1 MRKIYNYIML
11 AVLALA
17 AVSCIDEIGNTDIP
31 TAETGDEVQFGLS
44 LPDAKTRT
52 VYGDVSGDAFP
63 IYWADGDKV
72 QIFSP
77 QASEG
82 RNNAEYKVT
91 LPSGVA
97 NPNYAEDLVKTG
109 SYGVQ
114 WGKGYTYTDNNTN
127 TTHTGVHDFY
137 SIYPS
142 GLYDFVM
149 DADDN
154 MWAKGVEISSIQN
167 MDYLSTGLVYA
178 MNNCLMYAYTPKVD
192 MGQVA
197 NLKYKPLSTVLW
209 FTLSAA
215 ELGDV
220 QGFHIMGITL
230 EANNTTTHIAG
241 SFDINIS
248 AENLELDKLSGSNK
262 INAMIYDKSA
272 GQEVAYTLPVG
283 GTISFPMF
291 LAPYDFDINGW
302 KIIINTDQGTYTKT
316 LATESKILTA
326 GQIHKIVL
334 PKLSSTKEWDVS
346 QWMTYIPRNV
356 YLSEVSIPGSWNS
369 LNADFQGTGTDLQTQ
384 YDNGVRAFHLDTRWT
399 TSANLSGLGVADK
412 YFKVSDISSSNTY
425 LSVADGAGGRHV
437 RNGNYAWSESLGQ
450 MMEKNNTSFE
460 ERLKTVVSNVKPDE
474 YMIVF
479 CSFAQGSF
487 NDTAKTGKT
496 WMQAI
501 SDACN
506 TINSSSDSSLS
517 GRIYDGNKLTSNTLV
532 GDVLGKVIVI
542 VNCESAVS
550 GETLPENSKCVFVNI
565 PNNLTQA
572 YFPTTG
578 FKSDALYSST
588 DAIDITMAVSQAQIT
603 SSTGSSITEGERG
616 YYPSFTERTNVVKN
630 ILDWSKTNYGT
641 DNYSHNKWIYL
652 GLGGST
658 ASRSSSAGDSGTAV
672 DVLTEYSTLINNRI
686 SAMLGT
692 EDAPF
697 YPVGIVYMNYTVP
710 ESYSETNNGTTTYYS
725 SSETVKNILML
736 NNKYRLQYDHNKPVD
751 YIPAD
756 ETIEEEIPDEEI

>member
-17 AVSCIDEIGNTDIP
+17 AVSCIDEIGKTDIP

-52 VYGDVSGDAFP
+52 VYGDVTGDAFP

-82 RNNAEYKVT
+82 RNNAEYKVI
-91 LPSGVA
+91 LPSGVEK
-97 NPNYAEDLVKTG
+97 PNYAHDLVKTG

-127 TTHTGVHDFY
+127 TEHTGVHDFY

-197 NLKYKPLSTVLW
+197 NLNYKPLSTVLW

-220 QGFHIMGITL
+220 QGFHILGITL

-248 AENLELDKLSGSNK
+248 AGKLEFAKLSGSNK

-283 GTISFPMF
+283 GTISFPIF
-291 LAPYDFDINGW
+291 LAPDDFDINGW
-302 KIIINTDQGTYTKT
+302 KIIINTDLGTYTKT
-316 LATESKILTA
+316 LATESKKLKA

-334 PKLSSTKEWDVS
+334 PKLSSTKDWDVS
-346 QWMTYIPRNV
+346 QWMTYVPRNV

-369 LNADFQGTGTDLQTQ
+369 LNSDFQGTGTSIQTQ
-384 YDNGVRAFHLDTRWT
+384 YDNGVRAFHLDTRWS
-399 TSANLSGLGVADK
+399 TSQSKNLLGILGLDDVDQS
-412 YFKVSDISSSNTY
+412 KVY
-425 LSVADGAGGRHV
+425 LSVADGGGGFHIRKT
-437 RNGNYAWSESLGQ
+437 NWNLTSTSYGQ
-450 MMEKNNTSFE
+450 MMNPNNPSFE
-460 ERLKTVVSNVKPDE
+460 TRLGEVVKNVKEDE

-506 TINSSSDSSLS
+506 TVDSSTDGSLS
-517 GRIYDGNKLTSNTLV
+517 GRIYDGSKLTSNTLV

-542 VNCESAVS
+542 VNCENPVS
-550 GETLPENSKCVFVNI
+550 DETLPKNSKCVFVNI

-616 YYPSFTERTNVVKN
+616 YYPSFTERTTVVKN

-725 SSETVKNILML
+725 SSETVKNVLML
-736 NNKYRLQYDHNKPVD
+736 NNKYRLQYDSTKPVD
-751 YIPAD
+751 YVGSDNGGTD
-756 ETIEEEIPDEEI
+756 EGGLD

>member
-1 MRKIYNYIML
+1 MRKIYNYIMI
-11 AVLALA
+11 AVFSFA

-63 IYWADGDKV
+63 IYWVDGDKV

-91 LPSGVA
+91 LPSGVV

-114 WGKGYTYTDNNTN
+114 WGKGYTYTVDNTE
-127 TTHTGVHDFY
+127 HTGVHDFY

-142 GLYDFVM
+142 GQYEFAEDENYDI
-149 DADDN
+149 
-154 MWAKGVEISSIQN
+154 WAKGVEISSIQN

-197 NLKYKPLSTVLW
+197 NLNYKPLSTVLW

-215 ELGDV
+215 NLGDV
-220 QGFHIMGITL
+220 QGFHILGITL

-248 AENLELDKLSGSNK
+248 AEKLELDKLSGSNK

-283 GTISFPMF
+283 GTISFPIF
-291 LAPYDFDINGW
+291 LAPDDFDINGW

-316 LATESKILTA
+316 LATESKRLTA

-369 LNADFQGTGTDLQTQ
+369 LNDDFQGTGTSIQAQ
-384 YDNGVRAFHLDTRWT
+384 YNNGVRAFHLDTRWST
-399 TSANLSGLGVADK
+399 TASQSWLLATNHYDVDDLSADNM
-412 YFKVSDISSSNTY
+412 Y
-425 LSVADGAGGRHV
+425 LSVADGATSKKVATGRV
-437 RNGNYAWSESLGQ
+437 SGYQGRIMEQNNTAFSEYLGQ
-450 MMEKNNTSFE
+450 IT
-460 ERLKTVVSNVKPDE
+460 SNVKEDE
-474 YMIVF
+474 FMVLF
-479 CSFAQGSF
+479 CSFAQDSY
-487 NDTAKTGKT
+487 NDVTKTGKT

-501 SDACN
+501 SDACDENAYVYDAQNITTN
-506 TINSSSDSSLS
+506 TV
-517 GRIYDGNKLTSNTLV
+517 V
-532 GDVLGKVIVI
+532 GDVLNSVIVI
-542 VNCESAVS
+542 VNCENPITP
-550 GETLPENSKCVFVNI
+550 ETLPADSKCMFVHI
-565 PNNLTQA
+565 PNHLTVD
-572 YFPTTG
+572 YFPSEG
-578 FKSDALYSST
+578 FKTDNLHTSSSALPIS
-588 DAIDITMAVSQAQIT
+588 MAVSQAQIT
-603 SSTGSSITEGERG
+603 SSTGSAITDGSRG
-616 YYPSFTERTNVVKN
+616 YYPSFTERTNIVN
-630 ILDWSKTNYGT
+630 RILDWSKNNYGT
-641 DNYSHNKWIYL
+641 SAYAHDKWIYL
-652 GLGGST
+652 GLGGNT
-658 ASRSSSAGDSGTAV
+658 ASSKSSTGDEDTSDEVMNT
-672 DVLTEYSTLINNRI
+672 YSTIINNRI
-686 SAMLGT
+686 AAMNGT
-692 EDAPF
+692 DSSPF

-710 ESYSETNNGTTTYYS
+710 KSYSVTSNSTTTYYS

-736 NNKYRLQYDHNKPVD
+736 NNKYRLQYDSTKPVD
-751 YIPAD
+751 YVGSD
-756 ETIEEEIPDEEI
+756 NGGTGEGDMD

>member
-1 MRKIYNYIML
+1 MI
-11 AVLALA
+11 AVFSFA

-52 VYGDVSGDAFP
+52 VYGDVTGDAFP
-63 IYWADGDKV
+63 IYWVDGDKV

-91 LPSGVA
+91 LPSGVV

-114 WGKGYTYTDNNTN
+114 WGKGYTYTVDNTE
-127 TTHTGVHDFY
+127 HTGVHDFY

-142 GLYDFVM
+142 GQYEFAEDENYDI
-149 DADDN
+149 
-154 MWAKGVEISSIQN
+154 WAKGVEISSIQN

-197 NLKYKPLSTVLW
+197 NLNYKPLSTVLW

-220 QGFHIMGITL
+220 QGFHILGITL
-230 EANNTTTHIAG
+230 EANNTTKHIAG

-248 AENLELDKLSGSNK
+248 AGKLEFAKLSGSNK

-283 GTISFPMF
+283 GTISFPIF
-291 LAPYDFDINGW
+291 LAPDDFDINGW
-302 KIIINTDQGTYTKT
+302 KIIINTDLGTYTKT
-316 LATESKILTA
+316 LATESKELKA

-334 PKLSSTKEWDVS
+334 PKLSSTKDWDVS
-346 QWMTYIPRNV
+346 QWMTYVPRNV

-369 LNADFQGTGTDLQTQ
+369 LNSDFQGTGTSIQTQ
-384 YDNGVRAFHLDTRWT
+384 YDNGVRAFHLDTRWS
-399 TSANLSGLGVADK
+399 TSQSKNFLGILGLDDVDQS
-412 YFKVSDISSSNTY
+412 KVY
-425 LSVADGAGGRHV
+425 LSVADGGGGFHIRKT
-437 RNGNYAWSESLGQ
+437 NWNLTSTSYGQ
-450 MMEKNNTSFE
+450 MMNPNNPSFE
-460 ERLKTVVSNVKPDE
+460 TRLGEVVKNVKDDE

-658 ASRSSSAGDSGTAV
+658 ASSRSSAGDSGTAV
-672 DVLTEYSTLINNRI
+672 DVLTEYSTLIDNTI
-686 SAMLGT
+686 SAMQGT
-692 EDAPF
+692 DDAPF

-710 ESYSETNNGTTTYYS
+710 KSYSVTSNNTTTYYS

-736 NNKYRLQYDHNKPVD
+736 NNKYRLQYDSTKPVD
-751 YIPAD
+751 YVGSD
-756 ETIEEEIPDEEI
+756 NGGTGEGDMD

>member
-11 AVLALA
+11 AVFAFA
-17 AVSCIDEIGNTDIP
+17 AASCIDEIGNTDIP
-31 TAETGDEVQFGLS
+31 SAETGDEVQFGLS

-52 VYGDVSGDAFP
+52 VYGVESENAFP
-63 IYWADGDKV
+63 IYWVDGDKV

-91 LPSGVA
+91 LPSGVV

-114 WGKGYTYTDNNTN
+114 WGKGYTYTVDNTE
-127 TTHTGVHDFY
+127 HTGVHDFY

-142 GLYDFVM
+142 GQYEFAEDENYDI
-149 DADDN
+149 
-154 MWAKGVEISSIQN
+154 WAKGVEISSIQN

-197 NLKYKPLSTVLW
+197 NLNYKPLSTVLW

-220 QGFHIMGITL
+220 QGFHILGITL

-248 AENLELDKLSGSNK
+248 AGKLEFAKLSGSNK

-283 GTISFPMF
+283 GTISFPIF
-291 LAPYDFDINGW
+291 LAPDDFDINGW
-302 KIIINTDQGTYTKT
+302 KIIINTDLGTYTKT
-316 LATESKILTA
+316 LATESKRLKA

-334 PKLSSTKEWDVS
+334 PKLSSTKDWDVS
-346 QWMTYIPRNV
+346 QWMTYVPRNV

-369 LNADFQGTGTDLQTQ
+369 LNSDFQGTGTSIQTQ
-384 YDNGVRAFHLDTRWT
+384 YDNGVRAFHLDTRWS
-399 TSANLSGLGVADK
+399 TSQSKNLLGILGLDDVDQS
-412 YFKVSDISSSNTY
+412 KVY
-425 LSVADGAGGRHV
+425 LSVADGGGGFHIRKT
-437 RNGNYAWSESLGQ
+437 NWNLTSTSYGQ
-450 MMEKNNTSFE
+450 MMNPNNPSFE
-460 ERLKTVVSNVKPDE
+460 TRLGEVVKNVKEDE

-506 TINSSSDSSLS
+506 TVDSSTDGSLS
-517 GRIYDGNKLTSNTLV
+517 GRIYDGSKLTSNTLV

-542 VNCESAVS
+542 VNCENPVS
-550 GETLPENSKCVFVNI
+550 DETLPKNSKCVFVNI

-616 YYPSFTERTNVVKN
+616 YYPSFTERTTVVKN

-710 ESYSETNNGTTTYYS
+710 KSYSETNNGTTTYYS
-725 SSETVKNILML
+725 SSETVKNVLML
-736 NNKYRLQYDHNKPVD
+736 NNKYRLQYDSTKPVD
-751 YIPAD
+751 YVGSD
-756 ETIEEEIPDEEI
+756 NGGTGEGEMD

>member
-1 MRKIYNYIML
+1 MI
-11 AVLALA
+11 AVFAFA
-17 AVSCIDEIGNTDIP
+17 AISCIDEIGNTDIP
-31 TAETGDEVQFGLS
+31 TAETGDDVQFGLS

-52 VYGDVSGDAFP
+52 VYGDESDNAFP
-63 IYWADGDKV
+63 IYWVDGDKV

-91 LPSGVA
+91 LPSGVEK
-97 NPNYAEDLVKTG
+97 PNYADDLVKTG

-114 WGKGYTYTDNNTN
+114 WGEGYTYTDDNNTE
-127 TTHTGVHDFY
+127 HTGVHDFY

-142 GLYDFVM
+142 GQYDFVK

-154 MWAKGVEISSIQN
+154 MWVKGVEISPIQN

-192 MGQVA
+192 MGQIA
-197 NLKYKPLSTVLW
+197 NLNYKPLSTVLW

-215 ELGDV
+215 DLGDV

-283 GTISFPMF
+283 GTISFPIF
-291 LAPYDFDINGW
+291 LAPDDFDINGW

-316 LATESKILTA
+316 LATESKKLTA

-384 YDNGVRAFHLDTRWT
+384 YDNGVRAFHLDTRWS
-399 TSANLSGLGVADK
+399 TSQSKNLLGILGLDDVDQS
-412 YFKVSDISSSNTY
+412 KVY
-425 LSVADGAGGRHV
+425 LSVADGGGGFHIRKT
-437 RNGNYAWSESLGQ
+437 NWNLTSTSYGQ
-450 MMEKNNTSFE
+450 MMNPNNPSFE
-460 ERLKTVVSNVKPDE
+460 TRLGEVVKNVKDDE

-565 PNNLTQA
+565 PNNLTNA

-578 FKSDALYSST
+578 FKYDALYYSSKET
-588 DAIDITMAVSQAQIT
+588 IDITMAVSQAQIT
-603 SSTGSSITEGERG
+603 SRTGSPIADGERG
-616 YYPSFTERTNVVKN
+616 YYPSFDERTTVVNN

-641 DNYSHNKWIYL
+641 ASYAHNTWIYL

-658 ASRSSSAGDSGTAV
+658 AGSKSSTGDADTAD
-672 DVLTEYSTLINNRI
+672 DVLTVYSTLINNRI

-710 ESYSETNNGTTTYYS
+710 ESYSVTSNSTTTYYS

-736 NNKYRLQYDHNKPVD
+736 NNKYRLQYDSTKPVD
-751 YIPAD
+751 YVGSDDGGNEEGGLD
-756 ETIEEEIPDEEI
+756 E

>member
-1 MRKIYNYIML
+1 MI
-11 AVLALA
+11 AVFAFA
-17 AVSCIDEIGNTDIP
+17 AISCIDEIGNTDIP
-31 TAETGDEVQFGLS
+31 TAETGDDVQFGLS

-52 VYGDVSGDAFP
+52 VYGDESDNAFP
-63 IYWADGDKV
+63 IYWVDGDKV

-91 LPSGVA
+91 LPSGVEK
-97 NPNYAEDLVKTG
+97 PNYADDLVKTG

-114 WGKGYTYTDNNTN
+114 WGEGYTYTDDNNTE
-127 TTHTGVHDFY
+127 HTGVHDFY

-142 GLYDFVM
+142 GQYDFVK

-154 MWAKGVEISSIQN
+154 MWVKGVEISPIQN

-192 MGQVA
+192 MGQIA
-197 NLKYKPLSTVLW
+197 NLNYKPLSTVLW

-215 ELGDV
+215 DLGDV

-283 GTISFPMF
+283 GTISFPIF
-291 LAPYDFDINGW
+291 LAPDDFDINGW

-384 YDNGVRAFHLDTRWT
+384 YDNGVRAFHLDTRWS
-399 TSANLSGLGVADK
+399 TSQSKNLLGILGLDDVDQS
-412 YFKVSDISSSNTY
+412 KVY
-425 LSVADGAGGRHV
+425 LSVADGGGGFHIRKT
-437 RNGNYAWSESLGQ
+437 NWNLTSTSYGQ
-450 MMEKNNTSFE
+450 MMNPNNPSFE
-460 ERLKTVVSNVKPDE
+460 TRLGEVVKNVKDDE

-565 PNNLTQA
+565 PNNLTNA

-578 FKSDALYSST
+578 FKYDALYYSSKET
-588 DAIDITMAVSQAQIT
+588 IDITMAVSQAQIT
-603 SSTGSSITEGERG
+603 SRTGSPIADGERG
-616 YYPSFTERTNVVKN
+616 YYPSFDERTTVVNN

-641 DNYSHNKWIYL
+641 ASYAHNTWIYL

-658 ASRSSSAGDSGTAV
+658 AGSKSSTGDADTAD
-672 DVLTEYSTLINNRI
+672 DVLTVYSTLINNRI

-710 ESYSETNNGTTTYYS
+710 ESYSVTSNSTTTYYS

-736 NNKYRLQYDHNKPVD
+736 NNKYRLQYDSTKPVD
-751 YIPAD
+751 YVGSDDGGNEEGGLD
-756 ETIEEEIPDEEI
+756 E